1 VWRTVGAP
9 SSTAEVQPSRE
20 RDEQSERPSIK
31 EALTGRAV
39 RWARQCPPDVRQFGL
54 ALPACQ
60 SRVHHIRRTQEA
72 IIDYDSPRRPPIE
85 DDDGLAELKVREA
98 ARSPTADLDD
108 VETAELPG
116 ADIFG
121 EELTVPVVPM
131 RGDELRCSRCF
142 LVQHR
147 SRFAARVEDQEIC
160 LECS

>member
-1 VWRTVGAP
+1 VWSGGPGNARRMFASLG
-9 SSTAEVQPSRE
+9 
-20 RDEQSERPSIK
+20 SIR
-31 EALTGRAV
+31 LRAS
-39 RWARQCPPDVRQFGL
+39 PGSITL
-54 ALPACQ
+54 
-60 SRVHHIRRTQEA
+60 RRTQEA

-147 SRFAARVEDQEIC
+147 SRFAARVDDQEIC